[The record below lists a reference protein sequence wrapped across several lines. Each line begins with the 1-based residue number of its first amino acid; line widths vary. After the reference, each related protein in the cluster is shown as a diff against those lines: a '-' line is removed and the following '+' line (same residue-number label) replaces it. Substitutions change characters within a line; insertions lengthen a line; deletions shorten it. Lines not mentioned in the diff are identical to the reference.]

1 MSAVEP
7 LEEGGGQFRARPVV
21 HDPAMLQG
29 DGSGAEGQR
38 VVDLMQGHEHG
49 EPVLLVQIA
58 QRFHNVAGR
67 FRIERGNGL
76 VRQQDAGAL
85 HKGAGNGGALLLPSG
100 EVGGALMRLF
110 HDADAGQR
118 LVGKPG
124 VLFMEEAQQA
134 APQRRA
140 RQRAE
145 HDVAQN
151 GHAIHQIE
159 LLEDHADFRPH
170 GSDVAADHAP
180 VLDEVLRDLDPPAVG
195 VAGHEPRDM
204 AHQGRFSGTGRA
216 DERDHFAGLDVQADP
231 VKPLPA

>member
-1 MSAVEP
+1 M
-7 LEEGGGQFRARPVV
+7 R
-21 HDPAMLQG
+21 D
-29 DGSGAEGQR
+29 DSG
-38 VVDLMQGHEHG
+38 
-49 EPVLLVQIA
+49 
-58 QRFHNVAGR
+58 
-67 FRIERGNGL
+67 IERSNGL

-85 HKGAGNGGALLLPSG
+85 HKGAGNGSALLLPAG

-170 GSDVAADHAP
+170 GSDVAADGIAP
-180 VLDEVLRDLDPPAVG
+180 LSWMRCCATFDPPAVG
-195 VAGHEPRDM
+195 VAGHEPRDI
-204 AHQGRFSGTGRA
+204 ARIRVDFFLNRTSR
-216 DERDHFAGLDVQADP
+216 
-231 VKPLPA
+231 